1 MATIKHISSKNA
13 NYGDAEKYLT
23 YKHDEFTNKPIL
35 DEKGRMIPRDD
46 YCIETILCDNDD
58 FAIACMRTNLKYGK
72 NNLKGDVKSHHYI
85 ISFDPRDGTDNDL
98 TIDRAQELGMNFCK
112 EHFPGHQAL
121 VCTHPDGHNHS
132 GNIHVHIVIN
142 SIRIE
147 DVPFLPYMD
156 RPCDTKAG
164 MKHRCTSATLRY
176 LRSEVME
183 MCHKENLYQ
192 IDLLSGSKERIT
204 DREYH
209 AKRRGLKEISVE
221 NSSSSMESTAS
232 STSKYETDKEI
243 LRRQIRAALKKAKS
257 FEEFRKL
264 LLEEGISVKESR
276 GRFSYMTADRTK
288 PITSRK
294 LGDDFSKEAVLAQ
307 LEQNANNK
315 SVENVADVIYA
326 NEVSAPKIPI
336 QYVIK
341 HDGLER
347 IVDMDYARS
356 KGIGYVN
363 WAKIHNV
370 KTISATLIDLHS
382 EGIKDYGDLKNV
394 LASAHS
400 ETSSARKE
408 VKAIEKVIDD
418 KKELLRRVQ
427 TIRRTKLIVDEY
439 KSIKSKSKQQA
450 FYAEHEADFRLRSA
464 AFEYLKSHGIT
475 KFPSAKLLTEEIQNL
490 ISEKNARY
498 NTYYAAKEKEKK
510 LQNMKDNI
518 DKFLNPVQREQ
529 PKRSHRIE
537 R

>member
-35 DEKGRMIPRDD
+35 DEKGRMILRDD
-46 YCIETILCDNDD
+46 YRIETILCGNDD

-85 ISFDPRDGTDNDL
+85 ISFDPRDGTDNGL
-98 TIDRAQELGMNFCK
+98 TIDKAQELGMNFCK

-192 IDLLSGSKERIT
+192 INLLNGSKERIT

-209 AKRRGLKEISVE
+209 AKRRGQ
-221 NSSSSMESTAS
+221 
-232 STSKYETDKEI
+232 YETDKEI
-243 LRRQIRAALKKAKS
+243 LRKQIRVALKKAKS

-276 GRFSYMTADRTK
+276 GRFSYITADRTK

-307 LEQNANNK
+307 IGLNAKDEPVTNDINIF
-315 SVENVADVIYA
+315 DA
-326 NEVSAPKIPI
+326 NEVPAPKIPI

-356 KGIGYVN
+356 KGVGYVN

-382 EGIKDYGDLKNV
+382 EGIKDYADLKKM
-394 LASAHS
+394 LDSAHA

-408 VKAIEKVIDD
+408 VIAVEKVIDD

-427 TIRRTKLIVDEY
+427 TIRRTKSIVDEY
-439 KSIKSKSKQQA
+439 KNIKSKSKQQA

-464 AFEYLKSHGIT
+464 AFESLKSHGIT
-475 KFPSAKLLTEEIQNL
+475 KFPSAKLLNEEIQNL

-498 NTYYAAKEKEKK
+498 NTYYAAKKKEKK

-529 PKRSHRIE
+529 FKRSHQIE

>member
-35 DEKGRMIPRDD
+35 DEKGRMILRDD
-46 YCIETILCDNDD
+46 YRIETILCGNDD

-85 ISFDPRDGTDNDL
+85 ISFDPRDGTDNGL
-98 TIDRAQELGMNFCK
+98 TIDKAQELGMNFCK

-192 IDLLSGSKERIT
+192 INLLNGSKERIT

-209 AKRRGLKEISVE
+209 AKRRGQ
-221 NSSSSMESTAS
+221 
-232 STSKYETDKEI
+232 YETDKEI
-243 LRRQIRAALKKAKS
+243 LRKQIRAALKKAKS

-276 GRFSYMTADRTK
+276 GRFSYITADRTK

-307 LEQNANNK
+307 IGLNAKDEPVTNDINIF
-315 SVENVADVIYA
+315 DA
-326 NEVSAPKIPI
+326 NEVPAPNPPI

-356 KGIGYVN
+356 KGVGYVN

-382 EGIKDYGDLKNV
+382 EGIKDYADLKKM
-394 LASAHS
+394 LDSAHA

-408 VKAIEKVIDD
+408 VIAVEKVIDD

-427 TIRRTKLIVDEY
+427 TIRRTKSIIDEY
-439 KSIKSKSKQQA
+439 KSIKSKSKQQV

-464 AFEYLKSHGIT
+464 AFEYLKSQGIT
-475 KFPSAKLLTEEIQNL
+475 KFPSAKLLTEEIQSL
-490 ISEKNARY
+490 ISEKNVRY
-498 NTYYAAKEKEKK
+498 NAYYTAKDREKK

-518 DKFLNPVQREQ
+518 DKFLNPVQHEQ
-529 PKRSHRIE
+529 PKRSHQIE

>member
-23 YKHDEFTNKPIL
+23 YQHDEFTNKPIL
-35 DEKGRMIPRDD
+35 DDKGRMIPRDN
-46 YCIETILCDNDD
+46 YRIETILCNNDD

-85 ISFDPRDGTDNDL
+85 ISFDPRDGTDNGL

-164 MKHRCTSATLRY
+164 MKHRCTLATLRY

-192 IDLLSGSKERIT
+192 IDLLNGSKERIT
-204 DREYH
+204 DREYQ
-209 AKRRGLKEISVE
+209 AKRRGQ
-221 NSSSSMESTAS
+221 
-232 STSKYETDKEI
+232 YETDKEI
-243 LRRQIRAALKKAKS
+243 LRKQIRAALQKAKS
-257 FEEFRKL
+257 FEKFKKL

-294 LGDDFSKEAVLAQ
+294 LGDDFSKEAVFAQ
-307 LEQNANNK
+307 IEENANDIP
-315 SVENVADVIYA
+315 VADVIEA
-326 NEVSAPKIPI
+326 NAMASPKIPFR
-336 QYVIK
+336 YVIK

-347 IVDMDYARS
+347 IVDMDYAQS

-370 KTISATLIDLHS
+370 KTISSMLIDLHS
-382 EGIKDYGDLKNV
+382 EGIRDYDDLTKA
-394 LASAHS
+394 LDSAHS
-400 ETSSARKE
+400 GTSSARKE

-418 KKELLRRVQ
+418 KKELLRHVQ
-427 TIRRTKLIVDEY
+427 TIRGTKPIVEEY
-439 KSIKSKSKQQA
+439 KSIKSKSKQRE
-450 FYAEHEADFRLRSA
+450 FYAEHEADFVLRNA
-464 AFEYLKSHGIT
+464 AFDYLKSQDIM
-475 KFPSAKLLTEEIQNL
+475 KLPSAKALIEEIQSL
-490 ISEKNARY
+490 ISEKNKLY
-498 NTYYAAKEKEKK
+498 NTYYAAKDKEKK

-518 DKFLNPVQREQ
+518 DKFLNPVQREHPNRVNQ
-529 PKRSHRIE
+529 IE
-537 R
+537 L